1 MLGQLRHLVGRDD
14 ECDGGRAVGVLVP
27 QEGLDLAGHVSRVVG
42 AELEDAGNP
51 ESHGGGFG
59 HEDLRRF
66 VIGGDERHLSDA
78 DLSRQPQN
86 CLQFWVGQL
95 TAKNKGPFPLS
106 LGKRIMTIDV
116 HKSRGSASSVIF
128 SQGK

>member
-78 DLSRQPQN
+78 DLSRQPQD

-95 TAKNKGPFPLS
+95 TAKNKGLVPLS
-106 LGKRIMTIDV
+106 ENAND
-116 HKSRGSASSVIF
+116 A
-128 SQGK
+128 